1 MVGTRTRRRPWQRCV
16 SLQLRISCM
25 RSMICMVTGFVGAT
39 GRSPLF
45 ERMLLAGKFLRAH
58 FLDEALYRSRHDFP
72 EFRVAFNKLRSEIIE
87 QPQHVVDYQDLTV
100 TMHSCTDPDGWNRQ
114 SLGNLHGQICRHA
127 FQHDGR
133 SEEHTSELQSPDHL

>member
-1 MVGTRTRRRPWQRCV
+1 MVGTRTRRRLWQCCV
-16 SLQLRISCM
+16 SLQFFISRM
-25 RSMICMVTGFVGAT
+25 SSMICMVTGFVGPT

-87 QPQHVVDYQDLTV
+87 QPQHFVDYQELPGTV
-100 TMHSCTDPDGWNRQ
+100 HSLSDRECCIAP
-114 SLGNLHGQICRHA
+114 CRMMRNVI
-127 FQHDGR
+127 DSR
-133 SEEHTSELQSPDHL
+133 MC